1 MDRFSQI
8 LYQVVFG
15 PRRRE
20 PILTSPNRKIFHKYL
35 GTVLRNKKCFVYAIN
50 GTTDHVHLLFSLH
63 PSVSLSDLIKDVKL
77 STSSFIRTKK
87 LFPMFDGWQEGYGA
101 FTYSYSAKKNLIRYV
116 SNQQEHHQGLS
127 FYEELK
133 NLLIENEINFDERYL
148 I

>member
-20 PILTSPNRKIFHKYL
+20 PVMIAPNREVFHKYL
-35 GTVLRNKKCFVYAIN
+35 ATVLRNKKCFVYAIN
-50 GTTDHVHLLFSLH
+50 GTADHVHVLFSLH
-63 PSVSLSDLIKDVKL
+63 PSVALSDLMKDIKL

-101 FTYSYSAKKNLIRYV
+101 FTYTYSAKEQLTRYV
-116 SNQQEHHQGLS
+116 SNQQEHHKNVS

-133 NLLIENEINFDERYL
+133 NLLIENDIDFDERYL